1 MKDWERKNEK
11 MNTSKNIKLVIETIL
26 VFIGVSFLSIYIHKF
41 QFENDF
47 LKWLIYIAVLLFQ
60 GLWFYRFYIV
70 GHESSHRKLFESNKT
85 LNDIVGSI
93 ILLPLMTPI
102 NIYRKIHMFHHRFN
116 RKDNHTSVLDTFTT
130 KKPSLLKTLYFYI
143 LWYFSVFFGG
153 LFLHSLISV
162 FLFLFIP
169 PKWARKISPAFNG
182 WKLKDQLKAILLFS
196 LGVGFHF
203 LVFHQFG
210 KDIYLWTLGYPLLSF
225 AWVLSLF
232 VYIFHYKTTVGNQ
245 VRYNVRSVKYLPFFS
260 WLLMNFNEHATHH
273 QLPNIPWYELPT
285 KRIALPKEFS
295 DKNQNTWNLFTA
307 IFQQIKGPRII
318 DETKN

>member
-1 MKDWERKNEK
+1 
-11 MNTSKNIKLVIETIL
+11 MNKRTNTIKNIKLLLETIL
-26 VFIGVSFLSIYIHKF
+26 VFLAISFFSVYVHSLKINNSFLKVLLYIV
-41 QFENDF
+41 
-47 LKWLIYIAVLLFQ
+47 ILLFQ

-70 GHESSHRKLFESNKT
+70 GHESSHRKLFASNKMI
-85 LNDIVGSI
+85 NDIAGSI

-130 KKPSLLKTLYFYI
+130 KNPPSRIKTIYFYI
-143 LWYFSVFFGG
+143 LWYLSVFFGG

-169 PKWARKISPAFNG
+169 SKWARKISPAFND
-182 WKLKDQLKAILLFS
+182 WTLKDQLNAILLFS

-203 LVFHQFG
+203 LIYYLYG

-245 VRYNVRSVKYLPFFS
+245 VRYNVRSVKGLFFFS
-260 WLLMNFNEHATHH
+260 WLLLNFNEHATHH
-273 QLPNIPWYELPT
+273 QYPNIPWYELP
-285 KRIALPKEFS
+285 KRRSALPKEFS
-295 DKNQNTWNLFTA
+295 DKNQNTWNLFIA
-307 IFQQIKGPRII
+307 IIQQIKGPRII
-318 DETKN
+318 YETKN

>member
-1 MKDWERKNEK
+1 

-26 VFIGVSFLSIYIHKF
+26 VFIGISILSVYIHKL
-41 QFENDF
+41 QIQNVF
-47 LKWLIYIAVLLFQ
+47 LKWLIYITILLFQ

-70 GHESSHRKLFESNKT
+70 GHESSHRKLFMSNKT
-85 LNDIVGSI
+85 INDIVGSI

-102 NIYRKIHMFHHRFN
+102 NIYRKIHMFHHGFN

-130 KKPSLLKTLYFYI
+130 QNPSRIKTIYFYI
-143 LWYFSVFFGG
+143 LWYLSVFFGG

-162 FLFLFIP
+162 ILFLFIP

-182 WKLKDQLKAILLFS
+182 WTLKDQLKAILLFS

-203 LVFHQFG
+203 SIFYLFG

-225 AWVLSLF
+225 AWILSLF
-232 VYIFHYKTTVGNQ
+232 VYIFHYKTTVGRQ
-245 VRYNVRSVKYLPFFS
+245 VRYNVRSVKRIPFFS
-260 WLLMNFNEHATHH
+260 WILMNFNEHATHH
-273 QLPNIPWYELPT
+273 QLPNIPWYELPI
-285 KRIALPKEFS
+285 KRADLPKEFS

-318 DETKN
+318 DETKD